1 MTGAATSFE
10 GNNDVNSLSLR
21 QALDYCLDVLKIKE
35 NSEIYKNIFAEFMS
49 QTKVPLA
56 MIKTHG
62 NWITAMKLIAD
73 CSGILNYNNNNNNC
87 HVFSQTQLY
96 DFLALAT
103 KVIEGERVNNNNNII
118 LKILRDI
125 TENYGNFSDYLK
137 SNYPG
142 IIVDVIS
149 IINKGMDAKGIKVSS
164 ISIEK
169 YYQSRKQQQQGTMTE
184 EREEQ
189 TTVASASTSTTA
201 AAARDKDEI
210 LLSLYSK
217 NNIVESLSQITN
229 RERKEIQESL
239 AKLQDSDLKRISDLC
254 RNYSRLQQYTK
265 LITKKEG
272 SQDQFKKE
280 IQKDLGRKLRSHQL
294 GRAANSIIRAR
305 TYIENILD
313 NKFIPDAS
321 HGINHVKHNLEYGY
335 QLMNL
340 IERTRRR
347 RQRIQ

>member
-1 MTGAATSFE
+1 MTGTATSSE
-10 GNNDVNSLSLR
+10 RNNNDVNSLSLR
-21 QALDYCLDVLKIKE
+21 QALEYCLDVLKIKE
-35 NSEIYKNIFAEFMS
+35 NSEFYRNISAEFMS

-73 CSGILNYNNNNNNC
+73 CSGMLDYNDSDNG

-103 KVIEGERVNNNNNII
+103 RVIEGERVNNNNNNII

-125 TENYGNFSDYLK
+125 TENYSNFSDYLK
-137 SNYPG
+137 SNYPR

-149 IINKGMDAKGIKVSS
+149 IINKGMDTKGIKVSS

-169 YYQSRKQQQQGTMTE
+169 YYQSRKQQQGTMTE

-189 TTVASASTSTTA
+189 TTVTSASTSTTTA
-201 AAARDKDEI
+201 AIDKDEI

-217 NNIVESLSQITN
+217 NDLVESLSQITN

-239 AKLQDSDLKRISDLC
+239 AILQDSDLRKISDLC
-254 RNYSRLQQYTK
+254 T
-265 LITKKEG
+265 TV
-272 SQDQFKKE
+272 D
-280 IQKDLGRKLRSHQL
+280 
-294 GRAANSIIRAR
+294 
-305 TYIENILD
+305 
-313 NKFIPDAS
+313 
-321 HGINHVKHNLEYGY
+321 
-335 QLMNL
+335 
-340 IERTRRR
+340 
-347 RQRIQ
+347 

>member
-1 MTGAATSFE
+1 MTGTATSSE
-10 GNNDVNSLSLR
+10 RNNDVNSLSLR

-35 NSEIYKNIFAEFMS
+35 NSEFYRNISAEFMS
-49 QTKVPLA
+49 QTKIPLA
-56 MIKTHG
+56 MIKTHSS
-62 NWITAMKLIAD
+62 WITAVKLIAD
-73 CSGILNYNNNNNNC
+73 CSKMLNYNNNNSSG

-103 KVIEGERVNNNNNII
+103 RVIEGDRANNII

-149 IINKGMDAKGIKVSS
+149 IINKGMDTKGIKVSS

-184 EREEQ
+184 EEREEQ
-189 TTVASASTSTTA
+189 TTVASASASTRA
-201 AAARDKDEI
+201 AAAIDKDEI

-217 NNIVESLSQITN
+217 NDLVESLSQITN

-239 AKLQDSDLKRISDLC
+239 AKLQGSDLKRISDLC
-254 RNYSRLQQYTK
+254 RNSSRLQQYTK
-265 LITKKEG
+265 LITKKEEG
-272 SQDQFKKE
+272 SQEQFKKE
-280 IQKDLGRKLRSHQL
+280 IQKEIGRKLRSHQL

-313 NKFIPDAS
+313 NKFIPDSS

-347 RQRIQ
+347 QRIQ

>member
-1 MTGAATSFE
+1 MTGAATSSE
-10 GNNDVNSLSLR
+10 RNNDVNSLSLR

-35 NSEIYKNIFAEFMS
+35 NSEFYRNISAEFMS
-49 QTKVPLA
+49 QTKIPLA

-62 NWITAMKLIAD
+62 SWITAMKLIAD
-73 CSGILNYNNNNNNC
+73 CSRMLNYNNNNNNG

-103 KVIEGERVNNNNNII
+103 KVIEGELVNNNII

-149 IINKGMDAKGIKVSS
+149 IINKGMDTKGIKVSS

-169 YYQSRKQQQQGTMTE
+169 YYQSRKQQQQQQGTMTE

-189 TTVASASTSTTA
+189 ITVASASASTTA
-201 AAARDKDEI
+201 AAAIDKDEI

-217 NNIVESLSQITN
+217 NDLVESLSQITN

-265 LITKKEG
+265 LITKKEEG
-272 SQDQFKKE
+272 AQEQFAKE
-280 IQKDLGRKLRSHQL
+280 IQKEMGRKLRSHQL
-294 GRAANSIIRAR
+294 GRAANSIRRAR
-305 TYIENILD
+305 AYIENILD

-347 RQRIQ
+347 QRIQ

>member
-1 MTGAATSFE
+1 MTGAATSSE
-10 GNNDVNSLSLR
+10 RNNDVNSLSLR

-35 NSEIYKNIFAEFMS
+35 NSEFYRNISAEFMS
-49 QTKVPLA
+49 QTKIPLA
-56 MIKTHG
+56 MIKIHG

-73 CSGILNYNNNNNNC
+73 YSKMLNYNNNNNNG

-103 KVIEGERVNNNNNII
+103 RIIEGERAKNNII

-149 IINKGMDAKGIKVSS
+149 IINKGMDTKGIKVSS

-169 YYQSRKQQQQGTMTE
+169 YYQSRKQQQQVTMTKE

-189 TTVASASTSTTA
+189 TTVASASASTTA
-201 AAARDKDEI
+201 AAAIDKDEI

-229 RERKEIQESL
+229 REKKEIQESL

-265 LITKKEG
+265 LITKKEEG
-272 SQDQFKKE
+272 SQEQFAKE
-280 IQKDLGRKLRSHQL
+280 IQKEMGRKLRSHQL

-313 NKFIPDAS
+313 NKFIPDSS

-347 RQRIQ
+347 QRIR

>member
-10 GNNDVNSLSLR
+10 GNNDINSLSLT

-35 NSEIYKNIFAEFMS
+35 NSEFYKNIFAEFMS

-73 CSGILNYNNNNNNC
+73 CSRMLNHNNNNNNG
-87 HVFSQTQLY
+87 HIFPQTQLY

-103 KVIEGERVNNNNNII
+103 KVIEGEHVNNSNNII

-142 IIVDVIS
+142 IIVDIIS
-149 IINKGMDAKGIKVSS
+149 IINKGIDTKGIKVSS

-169 YYQSRKQQQQGTMTE
+169 YYQSRKQQQVTMTE
-184 EREEQ
+184 ESEEQ
-189 TTVASASTSTTA
+189 TTVTSASTSTTTA
-201 AAARDKDEI
+201 AAIHKDEI
-210 LLSLYSK
+210 LLSLHSK
-217 NNIVESLSQITN
+217 NDLVESLSQITN

-239 AKLQDSDLKRISDLC
+239 ARLQDSDLKRISDLC
-254 RNYSRLQQYTK
+254 HNYSRLQHYSK
-265 LITKKEG
+265 LITKEG
-272 SQDQFKKE
+272 SQEQFKKE
-280 IQKDLGRKLRSHQL
+280 IQREIGRKLRSHQL
-294 GRAANSIIRAR
+294 GRAANSIRKAR

-340 IERTRRR
+340 IERTKR

>member
-1 MTGAATSFE
+1 MTGTATSSE
-10 GNNDVNSLSLR
+10 RNNNDVNSLSLR
-21 QALDYCLDVLKIKE
+21 QALEYCLDVLKIKE
-35 NSEIYKNIFAEFMS
+35 NSEIYTNISAEFMS

-73 CSGILNYNNNNNNC
+73 YSRILNYNNNNNNG
-87 HVFSQTQLY
+87 HVLSQTQLY

-103 KVIEGERVNNNNNII
+103 KVIEGELVNNNII

-149 IINKGMDAKGIKVSS
+149 IINKGMDTKGIKVSS

-169 YYQSRKQQQQGTMTE
+169 YYQSRKQQQVTMTE
-184 EREEQ
+184 ESEEQ
-189 TTVASASTSTTA
+189 TTVTSASTSTTTA
-201 AAARDKDEI
+201 AAIHKDEI
-210 LLSLYSK
+210 LLSLHSK
-217 NNIVESLSQITN
+217 NDLVESLSQITN

-239 AKLQDSDLKRISDLC
+239 ARLQDSDLKRISDLC
-254 RNYSRLQQYTK
+254 HNYSRLQHYSK
-265 LITKKEG
+265 LITKEG
-272 SQDQFKKE
+272 SQEQFKKE
-280 IQKDLGRKLRSHQL
+280 IQREIGRKLRSHQL

-347 RQRIQ
+347 QRIR

>member
-1 MTGAATSFE
+1 MTGAATSSSE
-10 GNNDVNSLSLR
+10 RNNDVNSLSLR

-35 NSEIYKNIFAEFMS
+35 NSEFYRNISAEFMS
-49 QTKVPLA
+49 QTKIPLA

-73 CSGILNYNNNNNNC
+73 YSKMLNYNNNNNG
-87 HVFSQTQLY
+87 HLFSQTQLY
-96 DFLALAT
+96 DFLTLAT
-103 KVIEGERVNNNNNII
+103 RVIEGDRANNII

-149 IINKGMDAKGIKVSS
+149 IINKGMDTKGIKVNS

-169 YYQSRKQQQQGTMTE
+169 YYQSRKQQQGTMTK

-189 TTVASASTSTTA
+189 TTVTTASASTRA
-201 AAARDKDEI
+201 AASIGKDEI

-217 NNIVESLSQITN
+217 NDLVESLSQITN

-239 AKLQDSDLKRISDLC
+239 AKLQNSDLKRISDLC

-265 LITKKEG
+265 LITKKEEG
-272 SQDQFKKE
+272 SQEQFKKE
-280 IQKDLGRKLRSHQL
+280 IQKEMGRKLRSHQL

-313 NKFIPDAS
+313 NKFIPDTS

-347 RQRIQ
+347 QRIR